1 MTVKLTA
8 AGSSPGNVGT
18 TPAGHEIAPQAA
30 SAPGGGYLILDPLE
44 PGEVHA
50 RPHLH
55 PGVVGVLEAL
65 GDPMRM
71 AVIRRLAS
79 GIECSCGGLG
89 LPISKST
96 LTHHLHILKAAGV
109 VIKREE
115 GTRRMISLDREGM
128 ERRYP
133 GLLDAVLAAPDSEA
147 PAEV

>member
-8 AGSSPGNVGT
+8 P
-18 TPAGHEIAPQAA
+18 EIAPAA
-30 SAPGGGYLILDPLE
+30 ENPYGPPDAE
-44 PGEVHA
+44 A
-50 RPHLH
+50 QFRQHLH

-65 GDPMRM
+65 ADPMRM
-71 AVIRRLAS
+71 AIVRRLAS
-79 GIECSCGGLG
+79 GIECPCGLLG

-96 LTHHLHILKAAGV
+96 LTHHLHVLHAAGI

-133 GLLDAVLAAPDSEA
+133 GLLDAILAAPETEPTA
-147 PAEV
+147 PL